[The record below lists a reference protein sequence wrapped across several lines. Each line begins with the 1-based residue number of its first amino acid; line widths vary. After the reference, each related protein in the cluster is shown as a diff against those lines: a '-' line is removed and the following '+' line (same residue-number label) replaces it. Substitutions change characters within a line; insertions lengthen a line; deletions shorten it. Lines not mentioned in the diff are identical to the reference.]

1 MKNLSNFYFFL
12 FIFFMEN
19 LKVDAQLNQSKWQIG
34 ANAGYIVYQGD
45 LTPKLLGNYKT
56 LKPTVGINISR
67 ILSNALKLRTALS
80 LGKISGNEIFY
91 SKPAFRQERNLKFS
105 TPITEISEI
114 LIYNFLDKSYKRQFS
129 PYVFAGV
136 GVSFLNIIRFPTDTS
151 TIYLE
156 NETNAALQLSADLQT
171 SLPKKTLVLA
181 AGFGVEYNIST
192 SVSLNAE
199 MNFRYTGTDYLD
211 GFSKVA
217 NPKSNDQY
225 YSSTLGITYHF
236 KKKGMLDCPVLKF

>member
-1 MKNLSNFYFFL
+1 M
-12 FIFFMEN
+12 
-19 LKVDAQLNQSKWQIG
+19 
-34 ANAGYIVYQGD
+34 
-45 LTPKLLGNYKT
+45 
-56 LKPTVGINISR
+56 
-67 ILSNALKLRTALS
+67 RTALS
-80 LGKISGNEIFY
+80 LGKIGGNEILY
-91 SKPAFRQERNLKFS
+91 SKPAFRQERNLKFNS
-105 TPITEISEI
+105 PITEISEI

-136 GVSFLNIIRFPTDTS
+136 GVSFLNINRFPTDTS

-192 SVSLNAE
+192 SLSLSAE
-199 MNFRYTGTDYLD
+199 INFRYTGTDYLD
-211 GFSKVA
+211 GFSKIA

-225 YSSTLGITYHF
+225 YSSTLGITYNF
-236 KKKGMLDCPVLKF
+236 KKKGMLDCPVLRF